1 MYCSQ
6 CGKKLKDTML
16 FCPNCGVAIEF
27 PEDDPVETAPEKPV
41 EAPVQA
47 VREDEGCLRET
58 EIKAPAEVQ
67 VEETK
72 IESQPV
78 PEESLDAPEKADE
91 EDMIAFDEMDAPAPR
106 VWKTPEMPPIQHE
119 NRQIK
124 QISLFDNG
132 AGEED
137 GEAPEEVLSFEPER
151 EAICE
156 FTPLELEP
164 ESEFEKWQKRT
175 PEIERRPPTMQ
186 RKAGEGPRLEGHAPK
201 MARPKPDNGSQRTPG
216 QPQANRSARTYVP
229 EKAVN
234 PDDLFMDAEDPYDDY
249 DDEDIRYADDSEDAF
264 IYEDEES
271 PSFLLRH
278 IRGVMGLSLTALLA
292 IVCLIY
298 VCSSTGQEALAKMNL
313 AWNPEVYSRIAYE
326 YYEDG
331 LYDMSGSFYE
341 KALSRDPDNYS
352 YAISAASAYIY
363 GENTDKAASMLKRS
377 ISLDATRVEPYIY
390 LMNLYPDGA
399 TRPWDVSQIL
409 QQGYGM
415 TGDERLKSVA
425 Q

>member
-41 EAPVQA
+41 EAPVQN
-47 VREDEGCLRET
+47 VREDDGCLMEN
-58 EIKAPAEVQ
+58 EIKAPVEVE
-67 VEETK
+67 VKETK
-72 IESQPV
+72 TESQPA
-78 PEESLDAPEKADE
+78 PAEGMDASMKEDE
-91 EDMIAFDEMDAPAPR
+91 ENMIFSDEMDAPAPGA
-106 VWKTPEMPPIQHE
+106 WKTPEMPPIQHE
-119 NRQIK
+119 NRTIESL
-124 QISLFDNG
+124 SLFDD
-132 AGEED
+132 AAEED
-137 GEAPEEVLSFEPER
+137 EEAPEEALSFEPER
-151 EAICE
+151 EAVFE

-164 ESEFEKWQKRT
+164 EAHFEKWQKRT
-175 PEIERRPPTMQ
+175 PEIERKPPTMQ
-186 RKAGEGPRLEGHAPK
+186 RQAGEGPRLEGHAPK
-201 MARPKPDNGSQRTPG
+201 MARPKPVNGPRQASGR
-216 QPQANRSARTYVP
+216 PQANRPVRTYVP

-234 PDDLFMDAEDPYDDY
+234 PDDLFMDAGDPYDDY

-363 GENTDKAASMLKRS
+363 GENTDKAASMLKKS

-390 LMNLYPDGA
+390 LMSLYPDGA